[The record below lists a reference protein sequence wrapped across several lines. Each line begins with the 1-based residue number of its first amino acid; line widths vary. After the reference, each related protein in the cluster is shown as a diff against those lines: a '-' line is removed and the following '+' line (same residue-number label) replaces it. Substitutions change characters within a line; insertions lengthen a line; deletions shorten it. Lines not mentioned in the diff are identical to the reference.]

1 MEQMVVM
8 VHTGRKS
15 ADARSRNGPTPS
27 HERTAISSGFH
38 GRPVV
43 LEAHLEQIGLRSC
56 MVLTMTTTTV
66 TTTDRTGRGEEDLHA
81 QKKCKRQTHARNE
94 LKSRSCKGRGK
105 GRTVS
110 SHSFVHRINMALVSH
125 KNRLKSSMR
134 VDTIKPQTLTH
145 ARNKVSR
152 YYRAA
157 KNKKAQQKAKNK
169 ARKK

>member
-8 VHTGRKS
+8 VHTGRKT

-27 HERTAISSGFH
+27 HERTAISPGFH

-81 QKKCKRQTHARNE
+81 QKKNANDKHTHAT
-94 LKSRSCKGRGK
+94 S
-105 GRTVS
+105 
-110 SHSFVHRINMALVSH
+110 
-125 KNRLKSSMR
+125 
-134 VDTIKPQTLTH
+134 
-145 ARNKVSR
+145 
-152 YYRAA
+152 
-157 KNKKAQQKAKNK
+157 
-169 ARKK
+169 